1 MSRLEHVLFNC
12 KKSEIGF
19 EDLDLLWHG
28 TKKKENYKK
37 IIHLFF
43 NIYYLYLYVYNSLVW
58 MP

>member
-1 MSRLEHVLFNC
+1 MKSLDSAMSRLEHVLFNC

-37 IIHLFF
+37 EILKKE
-43 NIYYLYLYVYNSLVW
+43 IYKKEIQKI
-58 MP
+58 